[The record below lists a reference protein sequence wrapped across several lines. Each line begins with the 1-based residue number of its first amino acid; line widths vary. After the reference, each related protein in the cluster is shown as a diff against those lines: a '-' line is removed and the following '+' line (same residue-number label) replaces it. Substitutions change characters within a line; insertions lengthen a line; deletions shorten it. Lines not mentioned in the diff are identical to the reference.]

1 MYIIYHKF
9 AGYWTGNNRDN
20 EYTDDV
26 MKARKF
32 NSRKEAEL
40 EICGY
45 LERVEKIEIVNSI

>member
-1 MYIIYHKF
+1 LYIIYHKF